1 MSRQANLQN
10 HSLHFEN
17 ATKVQDR
24 CNRCGICCSKGGPA
38 FHLTDKKLIEKGSIK
53 TADIYT
59 IRKGEP
65 IYDNVKDT
73 IIFAESD
80 IIKIKGVGSSW
91 ACVFLDLE
99 DNSCRIYERRPLECR
114 SLKCWDTR
122 EIEKVYAVDRL
133 VRKDLISGIDGLWEF
148 IEDHQQECSYQK
160 IRLLLEAGKGNLE
173 NDAKEIV
180 LEMIKY
186 DLAVRP
192 MIIEQGQLDPNLID
206 FLLGRPLIE
215 TISLFGLDVVK
226 EGNSYLFKTRQ
237 KTPHP

>member
-99 DNSCRIYERRPLECR
+99 DNSFDIIISNCVINLSTDKEAV
-114 SLKCWDTR
+114 LKQA
-122 EIEKVYAVDRL
+122 Y
-133 VRKDLISGIDGLWEF
+133 
-148 IEDHQQECSYQK
+148 
-160 IRLLLEAGKGNLE
+160 RLLK
-173 NDAKEIV
+173 
-180 LEMIKY
+180 
-186 DLAVRP
+186 P
-192 MIIEQGQLDPNLID
+192 
-206 FLLGRPLIE
+206 
-215 TISLFGLDVVK
+215 
-226 EGNSYLFKTRQ
+226 
-237 KTPHP
+237 